1 MTTTTIAPLP
11 RLAMRATLGLAA
23 TAALALSLVGCVPLV
38 VGGAAATGIGV
49 LATDP
54 RSSGAQLDDQGIELR
69 TAARIREVA
78 NDQMNISTVSYNR
91 QVLMI
96 GTVGSEADK
105 QRAQEAVRTVPN
117 VRSVVNEVVVGEALN
132 ISRRSNDAWI
142 TSKVKASLLD
152 AKDVPGNSFKIV
164 TEGGVVY
171 LMGLATRPQIERA
184 TDISRSISG
193 VAKVV
198 RVVEVLTDAQLSAG
212 AAEGATGL
220 QSSSVP
226 GVASGAPAAAPA
238 GHVPL
243 PPMAP
248 LPASGAPAGTTVN
261 PAPAPGVV
269 TSPVR

>member
-1 MTTTTIAPLP
+1 MTTTTASLP
-11 RLAMRATLGLAA
+11 RLALRATLAAAAAA
-23 TAALALSLVGCVPLV
+23 TLATSLVGCVPLV

-96 GTVGSEADK
+96 GTVGSEADR

-132 ISRRSNDAWI
+132 IARRSNDAWI

-152 AKDVPGNSFKIV
+152 AKDVPGNSFKVV

-171 LMGLATRPQIERA
+171 LMGLATRPQVERA
-184 TDISRSISG
+184 TDIARSISG
-193 VAKVV
+193 VVKVV
-198 RVVEVLTDAQLSAG
+198 RVVEVLTEAQMSAG

-226 GVASGAPAAAPA
+226 GVAGGAPAAAPD

-243 PPMAP
+243 PPMQP
-248 LPASGAPAGTTVN
+248 LPAPGTTVN